1 MSRPHGALAWA
12 ELAAALLITA
22 LIVFL
27 NVRFSTHAGP
37 LWRDEVSTLR
47 LATQPTYA
55 EVARSLS
62 FDSAPLLFP
71 TLVRLWSSSLSGGDQ
86 DGPMRAFGLGVA
98 TAMVGAIWVTAWT
111 LGVGPPMLAL
121 ALFGTH
127 SATLQIAG
135 SVKPYGLGSVF
146 IVVAFG
152 AIGRLTISPRRRQLL
167 YAFGV
172 SILAVQTLYHNATLI
187 LAACLAGVVVAAV
200 VRERPVALAVI
211 ATGAAAAV
219 SLLPYAGVLRSSQDW
234 RPLIQRDFD
243 TPFLLA
249 RSSAVLI
256 EGNGGLAVLW
266 TAAAVLVSYA
276 AVRALRRSSSGEP
289 TAARRRVLYA
299 VLVIVC
305 ATSLYLGFLKL
316 AGRVPLAWQFVP
328 LIGVVAIAIDV
339 VLAATRPLRWA
350 RLGVAVLVTLLA
362 FPIRIESVGV
372 RQTNV
377 DLIAQY
383 LHTEAQRGD
392 LIVVHP
398 WFVGITFKH
407 YYHGPV
413 DWMTLPPIE
422 DLTVHR
428 YDLVKLRMASPE
440 PLIPLYGAIQ
450 SALESGHRVW
460 LVGDLP
466 FLRAGELP
474 PVFPPAPALSTGW
487 KDLPYAIAWA
497 LQAGYFV
504 QTHAESLAGV
514 GIPVDRPVS
523 ELERV
528 RLLVAEGWREPGPGG

>member
-1 MSRPHGALAWA
+1 
-12 ELAAALLITA
+12 
-22 LIVFL
+22 
-27 NVRFSTHAGP
+27 
-37 LWRDEVSTLR
+37 
-47 LATQPTYA
+47 
-55 EVARSLS
+55 
-62 FDSAPLLFP
+62 
-71 TLVRLWSSSLSGGDQ
+71 
-86 DGPMRAFGLGVA
+86 
-98 TAMVGAIWVTAWT
+98 
-111 LGVGPPMLAL
+111 
-121 ALFGTH
+121 
-127 SATLQIAG
+127 
-135 SVKPYGLGSVF
+135 
-146 IVVAFG
+146 
-152 AIGRLTISPRRRQLL
+152 
-167 YAFGV
+167 
-172 SILAVQTLYHNATLI
+172 
-187 LAACLAGVVVAAV
+187 
-200 VRERPVALAVI
+200 
-211 ATGAAAAV
+211 
-219 SLLPYAGVLRSSQDW
+219 
-234 RPLIQRDFD
+234 
-243 TPFLLA
+243 
-249 RSSAVLI
+249 
-256 EGNGGLAVLW
+256 VLW
-266 TAAAVLVSYA
+266 TAVAVLVSYA

-362 FPIRIESVGV
+362 FPIRIERVGV

-428 YDLVKLRMASPE
+428 YDLVKLRMVSPE

-460 LVGDLP
+460 LVGGLP

-487 KDLPYAIAWA
+487 KDLPYTIAWA

-504 QTHAESLAGV
+504 QTHAERLDGV